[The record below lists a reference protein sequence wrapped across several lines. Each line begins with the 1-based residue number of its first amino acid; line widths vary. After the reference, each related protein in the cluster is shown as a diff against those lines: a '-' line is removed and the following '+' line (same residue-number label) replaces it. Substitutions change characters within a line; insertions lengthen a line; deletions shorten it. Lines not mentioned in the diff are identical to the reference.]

1 MSVRDYYE
9 VLGIER
15 DASIEVIKRAYR
27 KLALDNHPDR
37 NPDNKDAEERFKAA
51 TEAYDVLANP
61 EKRARYDQF
70 GHAGLRG
77 GGGFGGPM
85 DFDLADA
92 LRTFM
97 RDFGGG
103 GLGGFDF
110 FGGGERRENRRGN
123 DLQLRLEMDLQEVA
137 AGIKKQIK
145 LRKLVI
151 CDECSGSGARQGT
164 RPATCTV
171 CGGRG
176 EVRQV
181 SRSFFGQFI
190 NVSVC
195 PECQGSGEIVRD
207 SCPRC
212 RGEGRTQGEA
222 TVSITVPAGV
232 AAGNYIQMRGLGEA
246 GRRGGSAGDIIVFID
261 EKEHPIFE
269 RKGIDL
275 LMDLSITYTTAALGG
290 QSEVPT
296 LDGNVMLDIP
306 RGIQP
311 GKVLRLKG
319 RGLPS
324 LRDRRR
330 GDILV
335 RVQVWIPDKPGS
347 EEKKLLERLRKIET
361 KPPGPDGEQGGG
373 RFERARDARED

>member
-1 MSVRDYYE
+1 MSLRDYYE
-9 VLGIER
+9 VLGVER
-15 DASIEVIKRAYR
+15 TASVEVIKRAYR

-37 NPDNKDAEERFKAA
+37 NPNDTAAEERFKAA

-61 EKRARYDQF
+61 EKRALYDQF
-70 GHAGLRG
+70 GHAGLRAG
-77 GGGFGGPM
+77 RGFGGPM

-110 FGGGERRENRRGN
+110 FGGGDRREDRRGS
-123 DLQLRLEMDLQEVA
+123 DLQLRLEMDLNEVA
-137 AGIKKQIK
+137 TGIKKQIK
-145 LRKLVI
+145 LRKQVV
-151 CDECSGSGARQGT
+151 CDDCGGSGARKGSK
-164 RPATCTV
+164 PATCTM

-195 PECQGSGEIVRD
+195 PECQGSGDVVRD
-207 SCPRC
+207 PCPSC
-212 RGEGRTQGEA
+212 RGEGRIKGEA
-222 TVSITVPAGV
+222 TVSVTVPAGV
-232 AAGNYIQMRGLGEA
+232 AAGNYIQMRGLGDA
-246 GRRGGSAGDIIVFID
+246 GRRGGAAGDIIVFID
-261 EKEHPIFE
+261 EKEHAIFE

-275 LMDLSITYTTAALGG
+275 LMDLPISYTSATLGG

-296 LDGNVMLDIP
+296 LDGNVMVDIP
-306 RGIQP
+306 RGIQS

-347 EEKKLLERLRKIET
+347 EEKTLLEGLRKIET
-361 KPPGPDGEQGGG
+361 QPPAPGDQRPG
-373 RFERARDARED
+373 RFERTRDARED